1 MHNGA
6 VKRFMT
12 AIQAFGVTSAILVA
26 GCTTSI
32 DDSAGTPST
41 APRAAEK
48 AEPDPIVGKWKVYST
63 IGTSDRNCSMDFSE
77 SAFREGE
84 GRVWTVACTLG
95 EGLGGINGVRRVSG
109 WKREGGRIILSGIA
123 TPDIGE
129 IRMPRRFAPDRVQG
143 RTNDDIRF
151 TLVRN

>member
-1 MHNGA
+1 MHNTA
-6 VKRFMT
+6 AKRIMA

-26 GCTTSI
+26 GCTTSL
-32 DDSAGTPST
+32 DESAEAPRT
-41 APRAAEK
+41 APQRAEK

-77 SAFREGE
+77 SPFREGE
-84 GRVWTVACTLG
+84 GRVWTVACNLV
-95 EGLGGINGVRRVSG
+95 EGLGGINGVSRVSG

-123 TPDIGE
+123 SPGIGE
-129 IRMPRRFAPDRVQG
+129 IRMPRRSAPDRVNG
-143 RTNDDIRF
+143 RTQDDIRF